1 MRKLVQT
8 FLSPADRERV
18 VAAVRA
24 AEARTAVEIVPMVVG
39 ASDTYPKAELA
50 CAVTCGLV
58 AGLACT
64 LAAGSR
70 SMWLYLLFFGLF
82 SLAAFEAAKRL
93 PALKRIFVSPERAR
107 HETRQAA
114 EAAFHTHG
122 LACTAG
128 RHAVLLYVSVFE
140 HLVFIL
146 PDAGLAGKLAPST
159 LAAATDALAAGIRRG
174 RQAEALSEAVAT
186 LAEALTPLYPPL
198 PDQANALKDLILL

>member
-8 FLSPADRERV
+8 FLSQADRKRV

-24 AEARTAVEIVPMVVG
+24 AEARTAAEIVPMVVG

-58 AGLACT
+58 AGVVCT

-70 SMWLYLLFFGLF
+70 SMWLFLLFFGLF

-93 PALKRIFVSPERAR
+93 PALKRLFVSPERAR
-107 HETRQAA
+107 HETLQAA
-114 EAAFHTHG
+114 EAAFYAHG
-122 LACTAG
+122 LACSSG
-128 RHAVLLYVSVFE
+128 HGAVLVYVSVFE

-146 PDAGLAGKLAPST
+146 PDAGLAGTLDPAA
-159 LAAATDALAAGIRRG
+159 LAAATEALTAGIRQG
-174 RQAEALSEAVAT
+174 RQATA
-186 LAEALTPLYPPL
+186 LAEAVTTLADVLAPLYPPI
-198 PDQANALKDLILL
+198 PDKANTLKDLILL